1 MEPLLRLKRHQVD
14 SASRVLARAF
24 EHDPVCVAFFP
35 DASKR
40 VLHNYHLMRHSI
52 RYNMRYGKVYITSP
66 RLEGVALWQLEASL
80 KEQEQEQAQQDK
92 FRRLYLNWVN
102 FGSWVGLG
110 KGLERVKSLYEHVFS
125 THAELVPMRHWYCKT
140 IGVDPNFQGQGFGS
154 RLLTPMLARI
164 DMEQLPCYL
173 DTNTEENKGLYERFG
188 FTVVKRYSIPGSDVI
203 NWSMVRET
211 QG

>member
-1 MEPLLRLKRHQVD
+1 MEPLLRLKRRQVD

-24 EHDPVCVAFFP
+24 KCDPICVAFFP

-40 VLHNYHLMRHSI
+40 VQQNYHLMRHSI
-52 RYNMRYGKVYITSP
+52 RYNMRYGEVYITSP
-66 RLEGVALWQLEASL
+66 KLEGVALWQLEASMKE
-80 KEQEQEQAQQDK
+80 KEQEQEQQDK

-102 FGSWVGLG
+102 FGWWVGLG
-110 KGLERVKSLYEHVFS
+110 KGLEWVKTLYEPVFS

-154 RLLTPMLARI
+154 RLLIPMLARI

-173 DTNTEENKGLYERFG
+173 DTNTEENIGLYERFG
-188 FTVVKRYSIPGSDVI
+188 FTVVKRYAIPGSDVI
-203 NWSMVRET
+203 NWSMVREPL
-211 QG
+211 G